1 MKIIITERQA
11 NNILNQMDKN
21 KKFLIN
27 VMGEDFTGK
36 IKKIKK
42 GSDIPKIFHRYFD
55 LSGLKNQ
62 MDMVGPMYLVKIRG
76 KYYLYQDQSKFYQS
90 HNDASFGERFQGEDG
105 KRDYSNKIIEE
116 LGLDELGLR
125 FSDIIDMFY
134 NEEN

>member
-36 IKKIKK
+36 IKEIK
-42 GSDIPKIFHRYFD
+42 GRSDIPKIFHKYLD

-76 KYYLYQDQSKFYQS
+76 KR
-90 HNDASFGERFQGEDG
+90 NRC
-105 KRDYSNKIIEE
+105 
-116 LGLDELGLR
+116 
-125 FSDIIDMFY
+125 
-134 NEEN
+134 

>member
-27 VMGEDFTGK
+27 VMGEDLTGK

-42 GSDIPKIFHRYFD
+42 GSDIPKIFHRYLD

-90 HNDASFGERFQGEDG
+90 HNDASFGEQFMSEDG
-105 KRDYSNKIIEE
+105 KRDYSGKILTE